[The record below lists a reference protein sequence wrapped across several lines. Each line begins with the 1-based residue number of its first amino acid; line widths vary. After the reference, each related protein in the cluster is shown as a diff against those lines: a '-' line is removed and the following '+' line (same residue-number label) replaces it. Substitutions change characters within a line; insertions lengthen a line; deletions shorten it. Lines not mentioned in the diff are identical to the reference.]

1 MIIQAET
8 AVQMEEVRLLFR
20 EYEAWLGVDLCF
32 QSFEEELKNLPGK
45 YAKPSGGLFLA
56 LSNEKIAGCIALRK
70 IGDATCEMKR
80 LFVRPDFRGL
90 RLGKMLIEKVIAE
103 AKAIGYRRM
112 RLDTLPAKMPEA
124 VELYRFYGFREIPPY
139 YENPYKE
146 MLFMEKDFNTRSP
159 DGAVANS

>member
-8 AVQMEEVRLLFR
+8 SGQIEEVRLLFR

-32 QSFEEELKNLPGK
+32 QSFEKELENLPGK

-56 LSNEKIAGCIALRK
+56 LSAEKFAGCIALRK

-90 RLGKMLIEKVIAE
+90 RLGKMLIEKAIAE
-103 AKAIGYRRM
+103 AKAIGYQRM
-112 RLDTLPAKMPEA
+112 RLDTLLDKMPEA
-124 VELYRFYGFREIPPY
+124 VKLYQFYGFREIPPY
-139 YENPYKE
+139 YENPHKE
-146 MLFMEKDFNTRSP
+146 TLFMELELASNKW
-159 DGAVANS
+159 

>member
-8 AVQMEEVRLLFR
+8 SGQIEEVRLLFR

-32 QSFEEELKNLPGK
+32 QSFEEELENLPGK
-45 YAKPSGGLFLA
+45 YAKPSGRLFLA
-56 LSNEKIAGCIALRK
+56 LSAEKIAGCIALRK

-112 RLDTLPAKMPEA
+112 RLDTLPDKMPEA
-124 VELYRFYGFREIPPY
+124 VELYQFNGFREIPPY
-139 YENPYKE
+139 YENPHQE
-146 MLFMEKDFNTRSP
+146 TLFMELDL
-159 DGAVANS
+159 